1 MANKA
6 HGKNPYAKPVTKAGS
21 APDPSNEFIWAG
33 PGRYSVPDVPE
44 STDPD
49 WTTGYS
55 PTLKAGGSPDGSALP
70 DDIRTGH
77 REPPPNN
84 PNDHAWNAV
93 RQSEFHQRH
102 SVETTSEMWQV
113 QQHTVPRPRV
123 PLWEQDRLPVR
134 PTATNSPTGY
144 AFTRPW
150 HIPRNIHDA
159 IGEDAVAHFSM
170 ADHRR
175 NFEIMGMVP
184 RGRTGVNTYRATPRP
199 WDEQLF
205 IPPPAGQKEMLGG
218 IAGNQNFRL

>member
-6 HGKNPYAKPVTKAGS
+6 QGKNPYSRPVTQAGN
-21 APDPSNEFIWAG
+21 APDPTNEFIWAG
-33 PGRYSVPDVPE
+33 PGRYAVPDIPE

-49 WTTGYS
+49 YTDGYS

-84 PNDHAWNAV
+84 PNDPAWNRI
-93 RQSEFHQRH
+93 RQSEFHRRH
-102 SVETTSEMWQV
+102 SVETTTEMWQV

-123 PLWEQDRLPVR
+123 PLWEQDRMPVR

-150 HIPRNIHDA
+150 HIPRTVQDVL
-159 IGEDAVAHFSM
+159 GEGAVTHFSM

-184 RGRTGVNTYRATPRP
+184 RGRTGVNTYRADTRP

-205 IPPPAGQKEMLGG
+205 IPPPAGQKEIYGG
-218 IAGNQNFRL
+218 IAGNQKFRL